1 MESPYPIV
9 TVEGS
14 PYECGRQHGEAAKG
28 LVQANISYYL
38 GYWERNLGLTVKDVH
53 ARAESLAET
62 VKGFDPTL
70 MEEMRGVADGADAA
84 LEDVLAINGRYEL
97 AWASPRQLMGGC
109 TSIGATPTATRLG
122 CTLMAQ
128 NWDYRLGVK
137 DSLIV
142 LEVKRDGSPAV
153 AVHTEAG
160 VIGHKGMN
168 SAGLGLLLNAMVSGR
183 DRLGDSVP
191 FLLVCRKMLNCDRL
205 SDAVNVFINAGRA
218 VSYNM
223 MVGCEGAL
231 LDLEAYPG
239 GVSTLMPEG
248 GVLVHT
254 NHFVGP
260 RPLEVSDEYVK
271 AESSTLHR
279 YAVAREQMA
288 RGAGGH
294 RVESLMEVLRNHVD
308 YPTSVCY
315 HVDTRKDPDQ
325 REETLSS
332 VVMNLEERAMWLTR
346 GPPCGVP
353 YMRLSLPSL
362 LDTS

>member
-14 PYECGRQHGEAAKG
+14 PYECGRQHGEAVKS
-28 LVQANISYYL
+28 LVQANIRYYL
-38 GYWERNLGLTVKDVH
+38 GYWERNLGLCVKDVH

-62 VKGFDPTL
+62 VRGFDPTL
-70 MEEMRGVADGADAA
+70 MEELRGVAEGADAA
-84 LEDVLAINGRYEL
+84 VEDVLAINGRYEL

-109 TSIGATPTATRLG
+109 TCIGATPTATRLG

-128 NWDYRLGVK
+128 NWDYRLGVR

-142 LEVKRDGSPAV
+142 LEIKREGTPAV

-205 SDAVNVFINAGRA
+205 SDAVNVFMNAGRA
-218 VSYNM
+218 VSYNVM
-223 MVGCEGAL
+223 IGCEGAL

-239 GVSTLMPEG
+239 GSSTLTPEG
-248 GVLVHT
+248 GVLAHT
-254 NHFVGP
+254 NHFVGS

-271 AESSTLHR
+271 MESSTLHR
-279 YAVAREQMA
+279 YAVAREQLV

-294 RVESLMEVLRNHVD
+294 SEESFMEVLRNHVD
-308 YPTSVCY
+308 YPTSICY
-315 HVDTRKDPDQ
+315 HADNRKEHDQ
-325 REETLSS
+325 REETLTS
-332 VVMNLEERAMWLTR
+332 VVMNLEERAMWLAR

-353 YMRLSLPSL
+353 YVRLSLSSL
-362 LDTS
+362 LDAS